1 MAKKVVLRGMKSVRS
16 MRDVQV
22 NSAGPPDEQSIH
34 IGLHRML
41 TEKARLERELQ
52 MWLAN
57 IERINTRLADLN
69 QQITQSRNAAN
80 EMAARADETGRSAQN
95 PWDEMTLT
103 YGG

>member
-52 MWLAN
+52 MWQAN
-57 IERINTRLADLN
+57 IERINNRLADLN
-69 QQITQSRNAAN
+69 NQINAARNAAN
-80 EMAARADETGRSAQN
+80 EMARAKEAGNSSQD

>member
-52 MWLAN
+52 MWQAN
-57 IERINTRLADLN
+57 IERINNRLADLN
-69 QQITQSRNAAN
+69 NQINAARNAAN
-80 EMAARADETGRSAQN
+80 EMARAKEANSSQD

>member
-52 MWLAN
+52 MWQAN
-57 IERINTRLADLN
+57 IERINARLADLN
-69 QQITQSRNAAN
+69 SQITQARDAAN
-80 EMAARADETGRSAQN
+80 EMARANEAGKSTQN

>member
-41 TEKARLERELQ
+41 TERARLERELQ
-52 MWLAN
+52 MWQAN

-69 QQITQSRNAAN
+69 SQITLARNAAN
-80 EMAARADETGRSAQN
+80 EMARAKEADAAAQN